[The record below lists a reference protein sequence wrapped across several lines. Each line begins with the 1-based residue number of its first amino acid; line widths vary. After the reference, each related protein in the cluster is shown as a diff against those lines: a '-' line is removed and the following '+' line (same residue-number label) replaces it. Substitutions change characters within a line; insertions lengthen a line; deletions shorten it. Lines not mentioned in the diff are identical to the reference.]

1 MPGFFVSTLLQVVH
15 CAAGSA
21 APPCKAVPA
30 PIPGPAL
37 ALGFFI
43 SAPARGT
50 ETMKMPDKPDTWAAG
65 LAWLIQHAP
74 IIYASLLSWAM
85 AMARIIYGG
94 GTRRQALLEGALC
107 GGLALTI
114 ISGFEFFGVP
124 QSMATFIGGWIG
136 FLGVEKI
143 RDLADRYAGIKLPR
157 RGSGE

>member
-1 MPGFFVSTLLQVVH
+1 
-15 CAAGSA
+15 
-21 APPCKAVPA
+21 
-30 PIPGPAL
+30 
-37 ALGFFI
+37 
-43 SAPARGT
+43 
-50 ETMKMPDKPDTWAAG
+50 MKMPDKPDTWAAL
-65 LAWLIQHAP
+65 LAWLSQHAP

-124 QSMATFIGGWIG
+124 QSMATFIGGWVG

>member
-1 MPGFFVSTLLQVVH
+1 
-15 CAAGSA
+15 
-21 APPCKAVPA
+21 
-30 PIPGPAL
+30 
-37 ALGFFI
+37 
-43 SAPARGT
+43 
-50 ETMKMPDKPDTWAAG
+50 MKMPDKPDTWAAL
-65 LAWLIQHAP
+65 LAWLSQHAP
-74 IIYASLLSWAM
+74 
-85 AMARIIYGG
+85 IIYGG

>member
-1 MPGFFVSTLLQVVH
+1 MRCG
-15 CAAGSA
+15 
-21 APPCKAVPA
+21 
-30 PIPGPAL
+30 
-37 ALGFFI
+37 
-43 SAPARGT
+43 ARGPL
-50 ETMKMPDKPDTWAAG
+50 ERPYLHPFPAQPLRWAFSFLPRRAAL
-65 LAWLIQHAP
+65 LAWLSQHAP

-143 RDLADRYAGIKLPR
+143 RDLADRYAGIRLPR

>member
-1 MPGFFVSTLLQVVH
+1 
-15 CAAGSA
+15 
-21 APPCKAVPA
+21 
-30 PIPGPAL
+30 
-37 ALGFFI
+37 
-43 SAPARGT
+43 
-50 ETMKMPDKPDTWAAG
+50 MKMPERPETWAAL
-65 LAWLIQHAP
+65 LAWLSAHYPQL
-74 IIYASLLSWAM
+74 YAAGLSFVVALT
-85 AMARIIYGG
+85 RVIYGG

-143 RDLADRYAGIKLPR
+143 RDLADRYAGIRLPR